1 MYHAPQAVAAEP
13 SRHARLW
20 ELIRQQNLAAMKTPA
35 NVVQVAPKPKAK
47 TQKSES
53 LEVEFEFN
61 TDRMLKSASNSLM
74 RAS

>member
-1 MYHAPQAVAAEP
+1 MYHSPQAVAAEP

-35 NVVQVAPKPKAK
+35 NVVQVAPKPTVQA
-47 TQKSES
+47 TRPEP

-61 TDRMLKSASNSLM
+61 TDRMLKSASNSLK
-74 RAS
+74 RVS

>member
-1 MYHAPQAVAAEP
+1 MYHAPQAAAAEP

-20 ELIRQQNLAAMKTPA
+20 ELIRQQNLSAMKKPA
-35 NVVQVAPKPKAK
+35 NVVQVAPKPKAQAK
-47 TQKSES
+47 RAEP

-61 TDRMLKSASNSLM
+61 TDRMLKSASDSLL

>member
-1 MYHAPQAVAAEP
+1 MYHAPQAAAAEP

-20 ELIRQQNLAAMKTPA
+20 ELIRQQNLAAKKKPA
-35 NVVQVAPKPKAK
+35 NVVQVAPKPKVQAK
-47 TQKSES
+47 RPDS

-61 TDRMLKSASNSLM
+61 ADRMLKSASNSLL

>member
-1 MYHAPQAVAAEP
+1 MYHAPHAVAAEP

-35 NVVQVAPKPKAK
+35 NVVQVAPKPTVQAK
-47 TQKSES
+47 RPEP

-61 TDRMLKSASNSLM
+61 TDRMLKSASNSLK

>member
-1 MYHAPQAVAAEP
+1 MYHAPHAVAAEP

-20 ELIRQQNLAAMKTPA
+20 ELIRQQNLATMKKPA
-35 NVVQVAPKPKAK
+35 DAVRVAPKRPVQAK
-47 TQKSES
+47 RPEA

-61 TDRMLKSASNSLM
+61 PDQMLKSASNSLR

>member
-1 MYHAPQAVAAEP
+1 MYHAPHAVAAEP

-35 NVVQVAPKPKAK
+35 NVVQVAPKPKA
-47 TQKSES
+47 QKPES

>member
-35 NVVQVAPKPKAK
+35 DVVQVAPKPHAQAK
-47 TQKSES
+47 RPEP

>member
-1 MYHAPQAVAAEP
+1 YHAPKAVAAEP

-35 NVVQVAPKPKAK
+35 NVVQVAPKPKVQAK
-47 TQKSES
+47 PAER

-61 TDRMLKSASNSLM
+61 TDRMLKSASNSLL